1 LRKDATVLARSAS
14 QLGLLRKLVRPFVN
28 VWEFLQ
34 DVRHELERVVWPNHE
49 DTWTFTVI
57 VLITILIVGIWVGAL
72 DWIFARIMGA
82 LMNF

>member
-1 LRKDATVLARSAS
+1 VARSVS
-14 QLGLLRKLVRPFVN
+14 KPRLLQKLVRPFVN
-28 VWEFLQ
+28 VGEFLQ

-57 VLITILIVGIWVGAL
+57 VLITIMIVGVWVGAL
-72 DWIFARIMGA
+72 DWIFARIMGM

>member
-1 LRKDATVLARSAS
+1 MARSAS
-14 QLGLLRKLVRPFVN
+14 KLGLLQKLARPFVN
-28 VWEFLQ
+28 LWEFLQ

-57 VLITILIVGIWVGAL
+57 VLITIIIVGIWVGTL
-72 DWIFARIMGA
+72 DWIFARIMGM

>member
-1 LRKDATVLARSAS
+1 MEDAASVARLASRPGIL
-14 QLGLLRKLVRPFVN
+14 QKLVRPFVN

-34 DVRHELERVVWPNHE
+34 DVRHELERVVWPSHE

-57 VLITILIVGIWVGAL
+57 VLITIVIVGIWVGAL

>member
-1 LRKDATVLARSAS
+1 MEDTAIVARLASNI
-14 QLGLLRKLVRPFVN
+14 GLLQKLVRPFVN

-34 DVRHELERVVWPNHE
+34 DVHHELERVVWPNHE

-57 VLITILIVGIWVGAL
+57 VLITIVIVGIWVGAL

-82 LMNF
+82 LMQF

>member
-1 LRKDATVLARSAS
+1 VARSAIK
-14 QLGLLRKLVRPFVN
+14 LGLLQKLVRPFTN

-49 DTWTFTVI
+49 DTWSFTVI
-57 VLITILIVGIWVGAL
+57 VLITIVIVGVWVGAL
-72 DWIFARIMGA
+72 DWIFARIMGM